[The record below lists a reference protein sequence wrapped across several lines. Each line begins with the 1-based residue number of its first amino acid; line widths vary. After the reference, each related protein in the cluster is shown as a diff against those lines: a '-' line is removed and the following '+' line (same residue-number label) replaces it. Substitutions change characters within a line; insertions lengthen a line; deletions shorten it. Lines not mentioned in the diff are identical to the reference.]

1 MSSPAGE
8 SGLAAASMAVLDQ
21 WWDPGIDL
29 LVDPAWS
36 PTERRARVRETCWYA
51 LGLLARG
58 GSEDTVRAVRAIDAV
73 LDHQLDQPGTPWH
86 GTWLRWPDEPTP
98 VEGARAFRDYDPN
111 WREFIGCTLVQLL
124 VEREHHLPAELVAR
138 MEHALDLAVAGT
150 LARGV
155 DPRYSNIALMAG
167 FLMHAV
173 GRRRRDRECDA
184 HGLELMGQV
193 LEAFQARGAFEE
205 YNSPTYYGI
214 DLYALALWRRYG
226 GDTSTVQR
234 AGAVELALWRD
245 VADHYHAGLRNL
257 AGPYDRSYG
266 MDLDAY
272 ASGTGLWLW
281 QALGRGDAPFPDISG
296 PFEHFW
302 DLALAPSVAV
312 LGVPDL
318 PSQVRAALRS
328 FPGPRTLVQPI
339 DGRRVA
345 STVLDVNVMVGAE
358 HLGGD
363 RGGLGDQ
370 FHPLTAHWRLGTG
383 VGWLRLVSE
392 LTIDVAAS
400 SAGRDT
406 AEVRLR
412 WPAGGSFAFQVR
424 VDGLDGGSVTA
435 QRWWLPGLAVAVT
448 GTAALERVESAPDG
462 TWWLHYR
469 TPSDADGGAGL
480 MLQWSRQGEAR

>member
-1 MSSPAGE
+1 MTGQASE

-21 WWDPGIDL
+21 WWDPGIGL
-29 LVDPAWS
+29 VVDPAWS
-36 PTERRARVRETCWYA
+36 PTQRRARVRETCWYA

-58 GSEDTVRAVRAIDAV
+58 GSTDTPRAVRAIEAV

-86 GTWLRWPDEPTP
+86 GTWLRWPEEPTP
-98 VEGARAFRDYDPN
+98 VDGARAFRDYDPN
-111 WREFIGCTLVQLL
+111 WREFIGCALL
-124 VEREHHLPAELVAR
+124 HLLAEREGHLPAELVAR
-138 MEHALDLAVAGT
+138 IEHALDLAVAGT

-155 DPRYSNIALMAG
+155 DPLYSNIALMAG

-173 GRRRRDRECDA
+173 GRRRGDRDCDA
-184 HGLELMGQV
+184 SGLHLMGQV
-193 LEAFQARGAFEE
+193 LEAFEARGAFEE

-226 GDTSTVQR
+226 GEPGTVQR

-245 VADHYHAGLRNL
+245 VADHYHPGLCNL

-266 MDLDAY
+266 MDLNSY
-272 ASGTGLWLW
+272 ASGIGLWLW
-281 QALGRGDAPFPDISG
+281 QAVGRDAAPFPDIRG

-302 DLALAPSVAV
+302 DLALGPSVGA
-312 LGVPDL
+312 LCIPDL
-318 PSQVRAALRS
+318 PAPVRAALTS
-328 FPGPRTLVQPI
+328 FPGPRTLEQPI

-345 STVLDVNVMVGAE
+345 TTVLDVNFMVGAE

-363 RGGLGDQ
+363 RRGLGDQ

-392 LTIDVAAS
+392 LTIDVAAA
-400 SAGRDT
+400 SAGSDA

-424 VDGLDGGSVTA
+424 ADGLDGGSVTPE
-435 QRWWLPGLAVAVT
+435 RWRLPGLEGAVT
-448 GTAALERVESAPDG
+448 GTAALERVESDPDG

-469 TPSDADGGAGL
+469 APSDADGGAGVTL
-480 MLQWSRQGEAR
+480 RWSHRGEVP